1 MRQERQVVSCS
12 LRPPLD
18 ARTQPQRWRRHR
30 AAAITFQARWHR
42 QPPAVGL
49 LVVAVV
55 VVAVVV
61 VVVAVVV
68 VVVVAVVVV
77 VVAVVVEVVV
87 VVVASRHSSGMHDS
101 VTTHN
106 VVLIVIAPNTHY
118 ATRHE
123 TRGYA
128 ELAACA
134 PPPPDIMRT
143 SSAESTDTHSENV
156 MCWLSYGSTR
166 FTSVSRSASVF
177 SGSIERTRSRN
188 SPAPSDHTRHN
199 PQQQVSRP

>member
-1 MRQERQVVSCS
+1 MVSCS
-12 LRPPLD
+12 LRPALD
-18 ARTQPQRWRRHR
+18 ARTQPQRWPRHR

-49 LVVAVV
+49 LVVAVLV
-55 VVAVVV
+55 AAVVV

-68 VVVVAVVVV
+68 VV
-77 VVAVVVEVVV
+77 VVV

-188 SPAPSDHTRHN
+188 SPAPHDTTHN
-199 PQQQVSRP
+199 SK